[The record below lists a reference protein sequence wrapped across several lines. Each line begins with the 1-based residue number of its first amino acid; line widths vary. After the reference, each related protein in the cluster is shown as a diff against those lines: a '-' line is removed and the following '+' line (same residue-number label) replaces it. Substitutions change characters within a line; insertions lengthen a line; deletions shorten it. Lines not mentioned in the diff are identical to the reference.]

1 MEDQNSY
8 HKEYR
13 MYMEYALQRFL
24 MDKKGFSEYD
34 AKIKVM
40 WDYEEVEEEAKEEG
54 YL

>member
-1 MEDQNSY
+1 MDDQNSY

-13 MYMEYALQRFL
+13 TYMEYALQRFL
-24 MDKKGFSEYD
+24 TDKKGFSEYD

-40 WDYEEVEEEAKEEG
+40 RDYEEVHAEAKAEG

>member
-1 MEDQNSY
+1 MDDQNSY

-13 MYMEYALQRFL
+13 TYMEYALQRFL
-24 MDKKGFSEYD
+24 IDKKGFSEYD

-40 WDYEEVEEEAKEEG
+40 RDFEEVESEAKEQG